1 MKKLI
6 LVCIS
11 TLYLLSACN
20 SKDEVGYYFSDS
32 ERDTLLV
39 NIISI
44 ISERPAYAT
53 DSTKLQAKFRSEFVS
68 RLSRFHFVKLT
79 KDSLGRYTYLIS
91 RPVAGRVDLRRGV
104 LGTFTLKSNSLQID
118 DFEEVANTPHFDEE
132 TVKQRGGFLFKE
144 LVKKGNIIEY
154 LTMKHYVEWPDA
166 SLIYD
171 KKKRS
176 WVSTIGL

>member
-1 MKKLI
+1 MKKII

-53 DSTKLQAKFRSEFVS
+53 DSTKHQAKFRSEFVS
-68 RLSRFHFVKLT
+68 RLSRFHFVKLS

-91 RPVAGRVDLRRGV
+91 RPVLA
-104 LGTFTLKSNSLQID
+104 
-118 DFEEVANTPHFDEE
+118 
-132 TVKQRGGFLFKE
+132 E
-144 LVKKGNIIEY
+144 LICV
-154 LTMKHYVEWPDA
+154 VEFWE
-166 SLIYD
+166 L
-171 KKKRS
+171 
-176 WVSTIGL
+176 LH

>member
-1 MKKLI
+1 M
-6 LVCIS
+6 
-11 TLYLLSACN
+11 
-20 SKDEVGYYFSDS
+20 
-32 ERDTLLV
+32 
-39 NIISI
+39 
-44 ISERPAYAT
+44 
-53 DSTKLQAKFRSEFVS
+53 
-68 RLSRFHFVKLT
+68 
-79 KDSLGRYTYLIS
+79 
-91 RPVAGRVDLRRGV
+91 RRGV